1 MFSRWIKAFLGDQS
15 GQGITEYGALI
26 AFVGMMVAIVFSAG
40 HGVLTGAIQSSF
52 SAVSQNLNQLITT
65 PS

>member
-1 MFSRWIKAFLGDQS
+1 MLSKQIKAFFDDQS
-15 GQGITEYGALI
+15 GQGITEYGAVI
-26 AFVGMMVAIVFSAG
+26 AFVGMMLAIVFSAG
-40 HGVLTGAIQSSF
+40 HGALTGAIQSSF